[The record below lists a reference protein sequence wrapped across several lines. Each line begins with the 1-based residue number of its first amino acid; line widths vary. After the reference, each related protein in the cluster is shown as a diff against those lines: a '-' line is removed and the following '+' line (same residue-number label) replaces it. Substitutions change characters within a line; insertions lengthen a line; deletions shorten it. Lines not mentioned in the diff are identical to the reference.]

1 MFLYRFV
8 KHNCGIHKIPLSETT
23 ILSFMRVSR
32 LSAAALPLLIC
43 TLNNSSSLVEANPGS
58 GGNKTSD
65 DFSEVSG
72 DVISQG
78 GFWRQNI
85 FMILVVSIFSICLLG
100 LSIGLTIVDR
110 RKEKQRRE
118 GVAYVEDDDDETYR
132 EEV

>member
-1 MFLYRFV
+1 M
-8 KHNCGIHKIPLSETT
+8 C
-23 ILSFMRVSR
+23 VSR
-32 LSAAALPLLIC
+32 LSTAALPLLIC
-43 TLNNSSSLVEANPGS
+43 TLNNFSSLVEANPGS
-58 GGNKTSD
+58 GRNKTSG

-78 GFWRQNI
+78 GFWRQNM

-118 GVAYVEDDDDETYR
+118 RVACVKDDYDETYR
-132 EEV
+132 EEVEIRSLW